1 MIFMPIKRRLE
12 KRGAQN
18 EGCKTQRKRRKT
30 TRSETYYEGNS
41 EPPSLEIIL
50 LYDYS
55 TIEIIAVR
63 TYYVPSYEEARPHP
77 SCSGARKRKDILC
90 ETIPIMSK

>member
-1 MIFMPIKRRLE
+1 MKDAKLGESATKRRE
-12 KRGAQN
+12 AKRI
-18 EGCKTQRKRRKT
+18 RKGG
-30 TRSETYYEGNS
+30 SER
-41 EPPSLEIIL
+41 PSLVIIL

-55 TIEIIAVR
+55 AIEIILGR